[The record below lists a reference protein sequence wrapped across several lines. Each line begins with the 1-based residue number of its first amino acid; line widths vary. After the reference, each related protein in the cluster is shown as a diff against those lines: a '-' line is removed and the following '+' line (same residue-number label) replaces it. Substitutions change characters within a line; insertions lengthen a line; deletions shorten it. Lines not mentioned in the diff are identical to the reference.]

1 MFADGVRSFCCDV
14 ITSPPPPP
22 PQVGELSC
30 QILDCGDISDTLD
43 DRYATLVNDGRCILP
58 RRWDVVGGTCTA
70 NNQWD
75 AVAPATRA
83 VRCGPVPAGLPQR
96 DLYAETVDIACSPI
110 GWARKDAA
118 GADVAIGST
127 ICRTDCGNTL
137 AGARNKE
144 GETGRVSGADFD
156 ACDGDTG
163 VGATCQSTCLSTD
176 GIRASFTCGADG
188 VWQEVR
194 QLRHWVWTSFTHL
207 AALCHPTPH
216 TPCLSLYFM
225 PHAIY

>member
-1 MFADGVRSFCCDV
+1 
-14 ITSPPPPP
+14 
-22 PQVGELSC
+22 
-30 QILDCGDISDTLD
+30 
-43 DRYATLVNDGRCILP
+43 LP
-58 RRWDVVGGTCTA
+58 RRWDVVGGTCTT

-83 VRCGPVPAGLPQR
+83 VRCGPIPAGLPQR
-96 DLYAETVDIACSPI
+96 DAFAETVDIACSPI

-137 AGARNKE
+137 AGARNKD
-144 GETGRVSGADFD
+144 GEVGRISGADFD

-163 VGATCQSTCLSTD
+163 FGATCQSTCLSTD

-188 VWQEVR
+188 VWQEDLV
-194 QLRHWVWTSFTHL
+194 
-207 AALCHPTPH
+207 APTADI
-216 TPCLSLYFM
+216 TGQASDCISTVAVSSSTKENT
-225 PHAIY
+225 AIEVG